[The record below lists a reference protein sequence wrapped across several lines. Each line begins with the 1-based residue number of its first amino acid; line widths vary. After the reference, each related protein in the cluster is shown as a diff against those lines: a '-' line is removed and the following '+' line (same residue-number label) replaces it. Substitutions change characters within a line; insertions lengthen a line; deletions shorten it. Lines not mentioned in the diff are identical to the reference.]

1 MKKAGTIIKNIFVGL
16 MLLLAIAMMVF
27 TVISVNTFD
36 QNSRSLFGYQFFI
49 VRSDSMSAT
58 DFDAGD
64 LVIVKNAVNPA
75 DLKEGDIIAYTSQNA
90 MNFGE
95 TVTHKIRSLTT
106 TPEGEPG
113 FVTYGTTTETDDE
126 TIVTY
131 PYVIGKYVGSLP
143 SVGTFFAF
151 LKSTPGYV
159 LCILL
164 PFLLLIGYHALN
176 CALLFRQYRKEQM
189 EELNAE
195 RKKLAEER
203 KRSEEML
210 AELREL
216 KKRLGKTDAEEVP
229 ESAETQKED
238 IEIIEL

>member
-1 MKKAGTIIKNIFVGL
+1 MKKVGTIIKNIFVGL
-16 MLLLAIAMMVF
+16 MLLLAIAMMIF

-36 QNSRSLFGYQFFI
+36 QNNRSLLGYQFFI

-64 LVIVKNAVNPA
+64 LVVIKNTVDPS

-95 TVTHKIRSLTT
+95 TVTHKIRSLTM

-113 FVTYGTTTETDDE
+113 FITYGTTTGTDDE

-131 PYVIGKYVGSLP
+131 PYVLGKYVGNLP
-143 SVGTFFAF
+143 KVGTFFAF

-159 LCILL
+159 LCILI

-176 CALLFRQYRKEQM
+176 CALLLRQYRNEQM

-195 RKKLAEER
+195 REKLAEER

-216 KKRLGKTDAEEVP
+216 KERLGETEKVP
-229 ESAETQKED
+229 ESAETQNEE